1 MDIRNSYF
9 IIYHG
14 GWNSARGW
22 CVSRKKIHSGKS
34 GIYHDYFFV
43 SCHAIKLKVNGL
55 NRLKAKNLRENLY
68 QSLSFGVNYFP
79 LDRRSPKFRT
89 KIDGVYFK
97 GANFVPFYRL
107 QM

>member
-1 MDIRNSYF
+1 MAVGILREVGALVEKKSIVESREF
-9 IIYHG
+9 IMI
-14 GWNSARGW
+14 
-22 CVSRKKIHSGKS
+22 I
-34 GIYHDYFFV
+34 FFV

-55 NRLKAKNLRENLY
+55 NRLKAKNHRENLY

-107 QM
+107 LQPK